1 METTTPLPQTVAA
14 KHAERV
20 RLGRLGGLTA
30 HALGRTNTG
39 PARAAQAARMVAE
52 VDPDGSLTADER
64 ARRVASALRVRMTRV
79 SMARRK
85 RA

>member
-1 METTTPLPQTVAA
+1 MQNGCASGASAA
-14 KHAERV
+14 S
-20 RLGRLGGLTA
+20 RLTRSD
-30 HALGRTNTG
+30 GRT